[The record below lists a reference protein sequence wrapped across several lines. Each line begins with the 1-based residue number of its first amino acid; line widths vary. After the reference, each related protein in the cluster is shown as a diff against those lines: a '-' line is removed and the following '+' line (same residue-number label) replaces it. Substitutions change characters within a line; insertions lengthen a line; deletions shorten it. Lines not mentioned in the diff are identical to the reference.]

1 MRRVAVLGCGYVGVR
16 VLRLLR
22 ERGVDALGVVRSS
35 ASRDALSASGLR
47 ALALDL
53 DVTDWSALPRD
64 FDCVV
69 YAASAGGGGPE
80 AYAAAYDVRV
90 RRSAEWARAIG
101 AERFV
106 FTSSTGV
113 YRQDGGVTV
122 DEDSPAGGDAA
133 SDAILAGERAT
144 ADSGIPFTRALRFGG
159 LYGPGRHYLLDAFRR
174 GETVVGGRSDHLIN
188 YLHGDDAASSVIAAL
203 EGGPHGHRTYNVA
216 DGRPLTKA
224 DLARWIATR
233 LGLPPPAFVPEAE
246 AGPRMRKGGRTQPSR
261 RVDSS
266 RILREL
272 GWSPRFS
279 DVRAGLEACLADR
292 GVTGP

>member
-1 MRRVAVLGCGYVGVR
+1 MRRVAVLGCGYVGSR

-22 ERGVDALGVVRSS
+22 DRGVGSVGVVRS
-35 ASRDALSASGLR
+35 AGSRE
-47 ALALDL
+47 ALAAAGLDAVAFDL
-53 DVTDWSALPRD
+53 DAADWSALPRG

-90 RRSAEWARAIG
+90 RRAVAWARATG

-122 DEDSPAGGDAA
+122 DEDSPAGGEPS
-133 SDAILAGERAT
+133 SDAILAGESAT
-144 ADSGIPFTRALRFGG
+144 AESGIPFTRVLRFGG

-188 YLHGDDAASSVIAAL
+188 YLHGDDAAASVVAAL
-203 EGGPHGHRTYNVA
+203 IGGPRGHRTYNVT
-216 DGRPLTKA
+216 DGSPLTKA
-224 DLARWIATR
+224 DLARWIAAR
-233 LGLPPPAFVPEAE
+233 LGLPPPDFVPEAE
-246 AGPRMRKGGRTQPSR
+246 AGPRMRRGGRSQPSR

-272 GWSPRFS
+272 PWSPRFR
-279 DVRAGLEACLADR
+279 DVRAGLEACLPGD

>member
-1 MRRVAVLGCGYVGVR
+1 MRRVAVLGCGYVGSR

-22 ERGVDALGVVRSS
+22 ARGVAAVGVVRSA
-35 ASRDALSASGLR
+35 ASRDALAAEGLDCV
-47 ALALDL
+47 ALDM
-53 DVTDWSALPRD
+53 DAADWSALGSA

-80 AYAAAYDVRV
+80 AYVAAYDTRV
-90 RRSAEWARAIG
+90 RRAVAWARQAG

-122 DEDSPAGGDAA
+122 DEDSPAGGDPT
-133 SDAILAGERAT
+133 SDAILAGEAAT
-144 ADSGIPFTRALRFGG
+144 AASGIAFTRALRFGG

-188 YLHGDDAASSVIAAL
+188 YLHGDDAAASVVAAL
-203 EGGPHGHRTYNVA
+203 ESGPAGFRVYNVT

-224 DLARWIATR
+224 DLARWIAQR
-233 LGLPPPAFVPEAE
+233 LGLPPPAFVPDAE
-246 AGPRMRKGGRTQPSR
+246 AGPRMRRGGRSQPSR
-261 RVDSS
+261 RVDSA
-266 RILREL
+266 RILGEL
-272 GWSPRFS
+272 AWKPVHA
-279 DVRAGLEACLADR
+279 DVRAGLEACLR
-292 GVTGP
+292 GGA